1 MSWQPI
7 ILTLEL
13 AGLTTVILLILG
25 TPLAWWLARS
35 GAWWKEAVATV
46 VATTSQIAP

>member
-13 AGLTTVILLILG
+13 AGLTTVILLIVG
-25 TPLAWWLARS
+25 TPDRKS
-35 GAWWKEAVATV
+35 V
-46 VATTSQIAP
+46 V